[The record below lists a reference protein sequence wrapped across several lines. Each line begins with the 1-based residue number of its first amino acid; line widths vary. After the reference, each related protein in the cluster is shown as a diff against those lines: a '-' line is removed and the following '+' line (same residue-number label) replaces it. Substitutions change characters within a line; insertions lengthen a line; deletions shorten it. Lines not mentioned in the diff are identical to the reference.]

1 MVDVNDQGKLLIL
14 PPEILLNICQRLR
27 KRDRKSIRLTSRYLG
42 QLGSELLV
50 DEVIVAANYRRL
62 QVLEEI
68 ANHPVFRK
76 HVIRI
81 VFDIS
86 TLDCYSMS
94 SAVSQGLLLRSEL
107 IGEDDQVVSHPEQ
120 NEEGSIAETNPW
132 WLQALE
138 SLAETGNIVEAQVP
152 SAICRGIMEGHRNH
166 HQLYEDQAIIRD
178 KEFDL
183 IAFERALNSF
193 PNVTAV
199 ILADGDSR
207 ASSIK
212 GVNTFGGEKNQLGD
226 NVQGLLAGSADNFY
240 LSPKIGLQAQVL
252 QTISRIGKPLTSFKT
267 SFGSSGGLCTACLDM
282 SAQELRLL
290 CHAFADLGELYLSFC
305 RYRVEDEDEDL
316 RPLKGTN
323 LSQLLQA
330 ARQLEHLKLEFDCF
344 GPSALKH
351 IPLGNLIGG
360 ERWPNLRSIRLVGM
374 SMHLYE
380 LAALIDRQRY
390 TLTEV
395 TLDCIYLSSGGW
407 SQALDLLRQ
416 LIHLKKIKLRHLSG
430 DGFSF
435 AQRYRHYSYTD
446 MEQYVLGQGQNPL
459 PPSEPTRFGQ
469 SFRAQENFRFRTLQ
483 SRINSRFD
491 ASVDRNLS

>member
-1 MVDVNDQGKLLIL
+1 MVDFKDQGKLLNL

-27 KRDRKSIRLTSRYLG
+27 KRDLKSIRLTSRYLG
-42 QLGSELLV
+42 QLSSELLV

-62 QVLEEI
+62 QALEET

-81 VFDIS
+81 VFDFS
-86 TLDCYSMS
+86 TLNYYSMS

-107 IGEDDQVVSHPEQ
+107 LAEDDQVVPHLEQ
-120 NEEGSIAETNPW
+120 VEEASTVEIFPW
-132 WLQALE
+132 WLQAVE
-138 SLAETGNIVEAQVP
+138 SLAETGNTVEAPVP
-152 SAICRGIMEGHRNH
+152 SSIYRGIMEGHRNY

-178 KEFDL
+178 KELDL
-183 IAFERALNSF
+183 IAFERALNSL
-193 PNVTAV
+193 PNVKAV
-199 ILADGDSR
+199 ILADGVSR
-207 ASSIK
+207 ASSTS
-212 GVNTFGGEKNQLGD
+212 GVNSFEGEKKQLGD
-226 NVQGLLAGSADNFY
+226 NVQGLLAGSANNSY
-240 LSPKIGLQAQVL
+240 VPPNIGLQAQVL
-252 QTISRIGKPLTSFKT
+252 QTISRIGKSLTSFKT

-290 CHAFADLGELYLSFC
+290 CHAVANLGELSLSFC
-305 RYRVEDEDEDL
+305 RYRVEDEDL
-316 RPLKGTN
+316 KPLKGTN
-323 LSQLLQA
+323 LSRLLQA

-374 SMHLYE
+374 SMHLHE
-380 LAALIDRQRY
+380 LAALIDRQQY

-435 AQRYRHYSYTD
+435 AQRYRHYSYSD
-446 MEQYVLGQGQNPL
+446 MEQHVLGQGQNPL
-459 PPSEPTRFGQ
+459 PLPEPTPFGQ
-469 SFRAQENFRFRTLQ
+469 SFRAQESFRFRTLR
-483 SRINSRFD
+483 SRINSRFY
-491 ASVDRNLS
+491 ASVDRNIS